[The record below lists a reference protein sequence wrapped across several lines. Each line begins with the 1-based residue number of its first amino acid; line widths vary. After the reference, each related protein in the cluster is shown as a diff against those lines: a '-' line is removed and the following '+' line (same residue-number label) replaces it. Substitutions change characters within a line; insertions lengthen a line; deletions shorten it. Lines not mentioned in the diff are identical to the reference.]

1 MVGVEMKN
9 NCIEIIIE
17 EYDKNH
23 TIAFV
28 EKNNKSMLLIFGLY
42 DFAEN
47 MDFWGINVTYGDKN
61 GRQGLIFEGVDK
73 VMIKAEIETFIIQY
87 NLNQYTP

>member
-1 MVGVEMKN
+1 MKN

-28 EKNNKSMLLIFGLY
+28 EKNSKSMLLIFGLH

-61 GRQGLIFEGVDK
+61 GRHGLIFESVDK
-73 VMIKAEIETFIIQY
+73 VMIKAEIEIFINQHNINQY
-87 NLNQYTP
+87 NP